1 MRSRKGFWLA
11 SAAVACI
18 VAGLFLV
25 SGTLVALSLPIVV
38 YLGIMGLFLEKE
50 RADLE
55 VERRISDTR
64 IMAGDSLH
72 IEVIVRNRGEPI
84 ELLEVEDIIP
94 DYVSVAGGTNCALMS
109 LDEGEECSFEYTLDC
124 PLRGR
129 YKLES
134 MKLAVMDSGRLHRSE
149 MLFGEANEFS
159 VVAKIEPTK
168 GASIA
173 PKKTRNWVGMIK
185 SHRVGIGTEFFG
197 LRDYVSGDEL
207 RRINWKASARRDILL
222 TNEFESECSGD
233 ATLILDARLEA
244 NVGTIEDCSVEHG
257 VRAAS
262 TIASQILK
270 DKNRVGLIVLRDIID
285 EVYPAFGKRQFYR
298 LSEHLLDVK
307 PLGLLPFENVG
318 WMVTSYFPLESQI
331 IVISALTDSDIVT
344 TIGDLCARDYDVVV
358 LSPSPVKL
366 ESRLVKDSGPKA
378 RAMRILEME
387 RQNLISELSRYARI
401 VDWNADEPLATA
413 LRGVEASRNRR

>member
-1 MRSRKGFWLA
+1 MYLT
-11 SAAVACI
+11 
-18 VAGLFLV
+18 
-25 SGTLVALSLPIVV
+25 SGTVVAVSLPIVV
-38 YLGIMGLFLEKE
+38 YLGIMGLFLEKQKTE
-50 RADLE
+50 LE
-55 VERRISDTR
+55 VERRVSDTR
-64 IMAGDSLH
+64 IMAGDSVQVEIL
-72 IEVIVRNRGEPI
+72 VRNRGEAV
-84 ELLEVEDIIP
+84 ELLEVEDLLP
-94 DYVSVAGGTNCALMS
+94 DYVAVSEGTNRALLS
-109 LDEGEECSFEYTLDC
+109 LDEGEECSFGYTLRC

-149 MLFGEANEFS
+149 MGFSGTSEFS
-159 VVAKIEPTK
+159 VVAKTEHTK
-168 GASIA
+168 GVNIA
-173 PKKTRNWVGMIK
+173 PKRTRNWVGMIK
-185 SHRVGIGTEFFG
+185 SRRVGIGTEFFG

-244 NVGTIEDCSVEHG
+244 NVGTIEDCAVEHG
-257 VRAAS
+257 VRAAT

-285 EVYPAFGKRQFYR
+285 EVYPAFGKRQFYK

-344 TIGDLCARDYDVVV
+344 TIGDLCARGYDVVV

-366 ESRLVKDSGPKA
+366 ESQLVRDSGSKS
-378 RAMRILEME
+378 RAAKILEME
-387 RQNLISELSRYARI
+387 RLNLISELGRYARI
-401 VDWNADEPLATA
+401 VDWDPDEPLATA
-413 LRGVEASRNRR
+413 LRGVGASRNRR